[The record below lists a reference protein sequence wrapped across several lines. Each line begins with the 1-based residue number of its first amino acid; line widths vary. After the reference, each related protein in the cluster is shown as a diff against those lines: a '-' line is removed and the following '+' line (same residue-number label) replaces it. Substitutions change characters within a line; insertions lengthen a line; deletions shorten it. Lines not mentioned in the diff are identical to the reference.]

1 MEVNSLGSLQ
11 PVLDLLMFVR
21 RIVVNDDVK
30 ILTFRCLSLNLLQK
44 GQELLMPMA
53 LFALTDDTPI
63 GYIQCGK

>member
-30 ILTFRCLSLNLLQK
+30 ILTFGCLSLNLLQE

-53 LFALTDDTPI
+53 LFALTDDTAI
-63 GYIQCGK
+63 AYIQCGK